1 MEKMEKKPRT
11 SSAVKQK
18 YNRRHYDRLTL
29 LMPKGYKD
37 KVKAYAK
44 EKGVTVNG
52 LVNEIGREL
61 VGVSPEEWKPLYVD
75 PE

>member
-1 MEKMEKKPRT
+1 MARKTVT
-11 SSAVKQK
+11 SAKVKAK

-37 KVKAYAK
+37 KIKAYTAA
-44 EKGVTVNG
+44 NG
-52 LVNEIGREL
+52 LSINGFVNEIGREI
-61 VGVSPEEWKPLYVD
+61 VGVTPEEWKPLYVD

>member
-1 MEKMEKKPRT
+1 MEKKPRT
-11 SSAVKQK
+11 SSAVKAK

-29 LMPKGYKD
+29 LMPKGR
-37 KVKAYAK
+37 K
-44 EKGVTVNG
+44 EKLKEYANNHDITVNK
-52 LVNEIGREL
+52 LINEIGREL